1 MQYICTF
8 SAAEGV
14 VWSMRLVERVEEV
27 APLDRLRE
35 ATPLPPSKHQS
46 YNYLHLNIKAII

>member
-14 VWSMRLVERVEEV
+14 VWSTRLVERVGEV
-27 APLDRLRE
+27 APLDRSYE

-46 YNYLHLNIKAII
+46 YNIALMFRWR